1 MVNSENKESGAPD
14 LTNNAASPAD
24 SQAPASAASNP
35 SGDQEAAL
43 KAVEIAQK
51 EILYIRAE
59 FENYKKRIAREQE
72 QAIRFANKMLV
83 ADLLTLLDLFDR
95 AVSHGQTLKGKNDAD
110 INNFINGVEMTRHE
124 LTQLMQRNGVE
135 FVGDIGEKFDPEKH
149 EAIAQQDAETGEPD
163 TVVQVLQKG
172 CKLHGKLI
180 KPAKVAVGK
189 KN

>member
-1 MVNSENKESGAPD
+1 MNSGEKKE
-14 LTNNAASPAD
+14 TTEEVVAASEPTSPD
-24 SQAPASAASNP
+24 HES
-35 SGDQEAAL
+35 EAL

-72 QAIRFANKMLV
+72 QAIRFANKMLI

-95 AVSHGQTLKGKNDAD
+95 AIQHGQGLKIKNDAD
-110 INNFINGVEMTRHE
+110 VNNFISGVEMTQHE

-135 FVGDIGEKFDPEKH
+135 FVGTAGEKFDPEKH
-149 EAIAQQDAETGEPD
+149 EAISQQDSSGGEPD

-180 KPAKVAVGK
+180 KPAKVIVGRQ
-189 KN
+189 N